1 LTTPLFPDPRPPVA
15 EPLGLPLLLD
25 RMNLFAMPRDRS
37 PHTPPDL
44 EETIMTTASEGA
56 RDLQI
61 RELSAGETDLV
72 AGAREFGE
80 CSDTMLNFGLFS
92 IKVTTCCDGTAV
104 SIVW

>member
-1 LTTPLFPDPRPPVA
+1 
-15 EPLGLPLLLD
+15 
-25 RMNLFAMPRDRS
+25 
-37 PHTPPDL
+37 
-44 EETIMTTASEGA
+44 MTTASDGA

-80 CSDTMLNFGLFS
+80 CSDTMLNFGFFS